1 MPVIPPCHRHGA
13 LLVKIALSL
22 FVLIVIADAASA
34 QRPSRFL
41 KSRFEQFD
49 TDGNGAITIDEA
61 PRPGLVR
68 LNDLDK
74 NGSLSPAEFETL
86 MKKIVGGSQSS
97 DDAGPWKPAEF
108 VGDIPADAPISKQS
122 VLAAAKY
129 SAEQRGISF
138 LVMHDGKLIYADYPG
153 GGSATRA
160 HELASGTKSFTGVM
174 AIAAIE
180 DGIIESL
187 DEKVCNTITSWKNDP
202 MKSQIT
208 VRHLLTL
215 TCGLSPE
222 SDSNRYVPSYAEAI
236 QSKPVAKPGEK
247 FAYGSVPF
255 QCFGEFLRLKLK
267 ASGSN
272 DSPLDYMNRRLFV
285 PIGLEYKTWR
295 KDVDGNA
302 NLPSGAQLTAT
313 DWAKYGELLRMG
325 GQWNDT
331 QIVSSEKLDQCFV
344 GTNANPG
351 YGFTFWLNA
360 TMSPQKRRSI
370 PQLRRGTDDMT
381 TTEAIPSDLVFA
393 AGAGKQ
399 RLYIS
404 RDAKLVVVRQGEG
417 IVDALDGKPDGFSDR
432 EFMTRLL
439 N

>member
-1 MPVIPPCHRHGA
+1 MRIV
-13 LLVKIALSL
+13 LSL
-22 FVLIVIADAASA
+22 CVVIAITATASA
-34 QRPSRFL
+34 QRRPSQFL
-41 KSRFEQFD
+41 KSRFDQFD
-49 TDGNGAITIDEA
+49 TDGDGVISIREA
-61 PRPGLVR
+61 PRPGLVL

-74 NGSLSPAEFETL
+74 NGSLSPSEFDTL
-86 MKKIVGGSQSS
+86 MKKIVGGNQSGG
-97 DDAGPWKPAEF
+97 DAGPWKPSEF
-108 VGDIPADAPISKQS
+108 VGEIPADAPITKQS
-122 VLAAAKY
+122 ILAAAKY
-129 SAEQRGISF
+129 SADQRGISF
-138 LVMHDGKLIYADYPG
+138 LVMHDGKLIYADYPNG
-153 GGSATRA
+153 GAATRA
-160 HELASGTKSFTGVM
+160 HELASGTKSFTGVT

-187 DEKVCNTITSWKNDP
+187 DENICDTITAWKGDP

-222 SDSNRYVPSYAEAI
+222 NKSNRQVPSYAEAI
-236 QSKPVAKPGEK
+236 ENGAVAEPGEK
-247 FAYGSVPF
+247 FAYGPVPF

-267 ASGSN
+267 ASGS
-272 DSPLDYMNRRLFV
+272 DESPLDYMTRRLFA
-285 PIGLEYKTWR
+285 PIGLEYKSWR
-295 KDVDGNA
+295 KDNDGNP

-313 DWAKYGELLRMG
+313 DWAKYGEMLRLG
-325 GQWNDT
+325 GQFNGT
-331 QIVSSEKLDQCFV
+331 QIVPSEKLDQCFV
-344 GTNANPG
+344 GTDANPG

-360 TMSPQKRRSI
+360 KMSPQKRRSI

-432 EFMTRLL
+432 EFMTLLL

>member
-1 MPVIPPCHRHGA
+1 MRIILSFCI
-13 LLVKIALSL
+13 LIA
-22 FVLIVIADAASA
+22 VTAATSA
-34 QRPSRFL
+34 QRPTQFL

-49 TDGNGAITIDEA
+49 TNGDGAISVREA
-61 PRPGLVR
+61 PRPGLVL

-74 NGSLSPAEFETL
+74 NGSLSPSEFETL
-86 MKKIVGGSQSS
+86 MKKIVGGNQSS
-97 DDAGPWKPAEF
+97 GNAGPWKPAEF
-108 VGDIPADAPISKQS
+108 VGEIPADAPLSKES
-122 VLAAAKY
+122 ILAAAKY
-129 SAEQRGISF
+129 SADQRGISF
-138 LVMHDGKLIYADYPG
+138 LVMHDGKLIYADYPN

-160 HELASGTKSFTGVM
+160 HELASGTKSFTGVT

-187 DEKVCNTITSWKNDP
+187 DEKVCETITSWKSDP

-222 SDSNRYVPSYAEAI
+222 NNSNRQVPSYAKAI
-236 QSKPVAKPGEK
+236 ENAAVAKPGET
-247 FAYGSVPF
+247 FAYGPVPF

-267 ASGSN
+267 ASGSSE
-272 DSPLDYMNRRLFV
+272 SPLDYMTRRLFD
-285 PIGLEYKTWR
+285 PIGLEYKSWR
-295 KDVDGNA
+295 KDNDGNA
-302 NLPSGAQLTAT
+302 NLPSGAHLTAT
-313 DWAKYGELLRMG
+313 DWAKYGEMIRLG
-325 GQWNDT
+325 GQFNGT
-331 QIVSSEKLDQCFV
+331 QIVPRAKLDQCFV
-344 GTNANPG
+344 GTDANPG

-360 TMSPQKRRSI
+360 TMSPQKRSSI

-399 RLYIS
+399 RLYVS

-417 IVDALDGKPDGFSDR
+417 IVDALNGKRDGFSDR
-432 EFMTRLL
+432 EFMTLL
-439 N
+439 LH